1 MPKTICDILSV
12 GYAPRK
18 APLEPFW
25 SRWWMVV
32 DVDAEES
39 PRHFVCICIKNWLP
53 DGDLSIEFRSN
64 NNSNNNNFRLF
75 SLSLPLESKE
85 EGNLFARWWADEVQY
100 YVSEQVSK
108 LEPVPGLPSV
118 TIALRQLLDIL
129 STHITGIEA
138 RPDLLFFFYFFC
150 FLLLL
155 LLLLGIVPENSMV

>member
-1 MPKTICDILSV
+1 MRHIKCWVCAEKSPVRTF
-12 GYAPRK
+12 
-18 APLEPFW
+18 LE
-25 SRWWMVV
+25 SMV
-32 DVDAEES
+32 DGGGCRCGGEPTTLCMHMYKELAS
-39 PRHFVCICIKNWLP
+39 S
-53 DGDLSIEFRSN
+53 GDLSIEFRSN

-129 STHITGIEA
+129 STHITGMEA
-138 RPDLLFFFYFFC
+138 RPDLLFFYFFC
-150 FLLLL
+150 FLL